1 MLEIGNEK
9 GILEGAFKCIGVTS
23 FPQRKSYYLA
33 VKKTLYIKWQK
44 CRDYYFN
51 QVQKVVENMLGK

>member
-23 FPQRKSYYLA
+23 FPQKNHTIQHC
-33 VKKTLYIKWQK
+33 KKPCTSNGRTAETITVIKHKKW
-44 CRDYYFN
+44 
-51 QVQKVVENMLGK
+51 